1 MLAKSKLN
9 SIETLVSPP
18 LIDMDIIHEEFAT
31 ILMEKGKYE
40 KMKDNLRSE
49 NEKFEIEQCEIKDV
63 SEKLLSISC
72 HQKKFFFLCVYK
84 MVKSAK
90 KDIKN
95 VKLKLLTQEDT
106 FG

>member
-18 LIDMDIIHEEFAT
+18 LIDMDISHEEFAT

-72 HQKKFFFLCVYK
+72 HQKNFFFLCVYK

>member
-31 ILMEKGKYE
+31 IL
-40 KMKDNLRSE
+40 
-49 NEKFEIEQCEIKDV
+49 IEQCEIKDV